1 MCKPSLVARLNRAR
15 GGFQTPRDTATRST
29 AMSTPR
35 RSPRKA
41 PSRSPSASPATTRR
55 RLSDANAETTTRD
68 GRDVA
73 IATTAGDEDDENAA
87 PTRSGGRGG
96 ASAGADVGLMSPPR
110 ARAVGG
116 PEGAGRGR
124 GSPMEDLFSPP
135 ARRRSSGA
143 NGTREAV
150 TPARQGQGQ
159 GQFGTPRLFG
169 TPRATPRSDLGLNG
183 SARARRVTDGD
194 DDGFGAP
201 GASQRYGTQE
211 MTQLTATQDAAD
223 FLASPPMSA
232 GEHLHAAQAQRDEVA
247 AQTYIWGTRVN
258 VLDTQQRFRRFI
270 ENFELPDSADSY
282 YDERMREIY
291 EKEHTHLDLDCQHV
305 HEYDEFLYK
314 QLIHYPQEIIP
325 LFDVVANEYFL
336 ENVVAPED
344 MDEDTPAAR
353 IIVRPF
359 NMMDAK
365 PMRDLNPSDI
375 DKMVCVRGMVTRC
388 TTIIPDLK
396 LAYFKCLMCGFAP
409 EHVQVDRGRVNE
421 PPLKCT
427 ECGKPGTM
435 TLIHNQC
442 VFANKQTVKMQETP
456 DAIPEG
462 ETPHTVSMCVFDE
475 LVDQAKPGD
484 RVEVTGVYRAVP
496 IRISSTRR
504 TLKSVYKTYLDI
516 IHIRKDA
523 GNRMRNTAGTEDDEA
538 AKHSSAERA
547 SKPASNQNPNAQL
560 EFTPA
565 RTAEIEELGRS
576 PDIYQR
582 LVASLAPSIW
592 ELEDVKKGLLC
603 QLFGATN
610 KTFSGT
616 AANKVRGDINVLLV
630 GDPGVAKSQLLTYVH
645 RIAPRG
651 MYTSGRGSSAVGL
664 TAYVTRD
671 PESKDMVLESG
682 ALVLSDRGICCID
695 EFDKMSDSA
704 RSTLHE
710 VMEQQTVSIAK
721 AGIIAVLNARTSV
734 LASANPVGS
743 RYNPNMSMVE
753 NIQLPP
759 TLLSRFDLLYLL
771 LDRAN
776 PETDRRLARHL
787 VSLHYKDPPQKKRGA
802 IEASLLTDYVS
813 FARSHVQPVLSDE
826 AAEELVEGYVEMRR
840 MGGSRKVITATP
852 RQLESLIRLSESL
865 ARMRL
870 SVRVDRDDAKEA
882 LRLMRVAMQQSAV
895 DPRTGTIDMDKI
907 LTGHSASDRQHRKVI
922 ADGITAC
929 LTSSS
934 GRLRLSELV
943 KMLAERDGSMALSV
957 QEVRD
962 AAMLLVEQET
972 CSIRG
977 DLVQLLA

>member
-1 MCKPSLVARLNRAR
+1 MGEATAVDENVA
-15 GGFQTPRDTATRST
+15 P
-29 AMSTPR
+29 
-35 RSPRKA
+35 
-41 PSRSPSASPATTRR
+41 
-55 RLSDANAETTTRD
+55 D
-68 GRDVA
+68 GRGTSA
-73 IATTAGDEDDENAA
+73 EGAG
-87 PTRSGGRGG
+87 G
-96 ASAGADVGLMSPPR
+96 DVGLMSPPP
-110 ARAVGG
+110 ARGASSGG
-116 PEGAGRGR
+116 GRGMM
-124 GSPMEDLFSPP
+124 SPLDADLFSPP
-135 ARRRSSGA
+135 ARRAHGA
-143 NGTREAV
+143 ASTPMGGGTFGSPR
-150 TPARQGQGQ
+150 
-159 GQFGTPRLFG
+159 FGTPRT
-169 TPRATPRSDLGLNG
+169 TPRTARSRGDVRRGVM
-183 SARARRVTDGD
+183 SARAGRMDEE

-201 GASQRYGTQE
+201 GSERRASAGLDATPG
-211 MTQLTATQDAAD
+211 TQLTATQDVD
-223 FLASPPMSA
+223 FLMSPPQSA
-232 GEHLHAAQAQRDEVA
+232 GDHLMRGHMDREDVA
-247 AQTYIWGTRVN
+247 MQTYIWGTKVN
-258 VLDTQQRFRRFI
+258 VYDVQTRFRRFL
-270 ENFELPDSADSY
+270 ENFEWYVLPSEFRWPEGYGEADFVPPVDFVPPPTRNY
-282 YDERMREIY
+282 HDLMHDLL
-291 EKEHTHLDLDCQHV
+291 EKQQSDLDLDCQHV
-305 HEYDEFLYK
+305 DKYDPFLYSLLT
-314 QLIHYPQEIIP
+314 QYPQEILP
-325 LFDVVANEYFL
+325 RFDVVANEYFTQ
-336 ENVVAPED
+336 NVVPEV
-344 MDEDTPAAR
+344 MPVDEADDHCLR
-353 IIVRPF
+353 VRPF
-359 NMMDAK
+359 NMMEAK

-409 EHVQVDRGRVNE
+409 EYIQVDRGRVNE

-435 TLIHNQC
+435 TLIHNLC
-442 VFANKQTVKMQETP
+442 KFKNKQTVKMQETP

-462 ETPHTVSMCVFDE
+462 ETPHTVSMCVFDD

-496 IRISSTRR
+496 IRLSSTKR
-504 TLKSVYKTYLDI
+504 TLKSVYKTYLDVF
-516 IHIRKDA
+516 HIRKDVGA
-523 GNRMRNTAGTEDDEA
+523 RMRNTAGPEDEEA
-538 AKHSSAERA
+538 ARNSAASTKSSG
-547 SKPASNQNPNAQL
+547 PAKNQGPGQQM
-560 EFTPA
+560 EFTPE
-565 RTAEIEELGRS
+565 RMAEIEELGRS
-576 PDIYQR
+576 PDIYDR

-610 KTFSGT
+610 KSFSDK
-616 AANKVRGDINVLLV
+616 AANKVRGDINILLV

-704 RSTLHE
+704 RSMLHE

-771 LDRAN
+771 LDRPN

-787 VSLHYKDPPQKKRGA
+787 VSLHYKNPPQKKRGVISA
-802 IEASLLTDYVS
+802 DLLTEYVS
-813 FARSHVQPVLSDE
+813 YARANVQPVLSDE
-826 AAEELVEGYVEMRR
+826 ASEELVEGYVEMRR

-870 SVRVDRDDAKEA
+870 SAVVDRDDAKEA

-907 LTGHSASDRQHRKVI
+907 LTGHSASDRQHRRTVAEAI
-922 ADGITAC
+922 RAC
-929 LTSSS
+929 LNTSGS
-934 GRLRLSELV
+934 GRLRLGEV
-943 KMLAERDGSMALSV
+943 AKALAERDNTMALSI

-962 AAMLLVEQET
+962 AAMLLVEEEKCT
-972 CSIRG
+972 IRG
-977 DLVQLLA
+977 DLVTLIA

>member
-1 MCKPSLVARLNRAR
+1 MDDDGRRAIGRASGASADGGLTSPVTHARS
-15 GGFQTPRDTATRST
+15 GGA
-29 AMSTPR
+29 TPR
-35 RSPRKA
+35 RS
-41 PSRSPSASPATTRR
+41 T
-55 RLSDANAETTTRD
+55 
-68 GRDVA
+68 G
-73 IATTAGDEDDENAA
+73 
-87 PTRSGGRGG
+87 
-96 ASAGADVGLMSPPR
+96 GADVEMADA
-110 ARAVGG
+110 ARAA
-116 PEGAGRGR
+116 PA
-124 GSPMEDLFSPP
+124 SPLEDLFSPP
-135 ARRRSSGA
+135 APRA
-143 NGTREAV
+143 GTGVEA
-150 TPARQGQGQ
+150 ALA
-159 GQFGTPRLFG
+159 TPRSAMHGGGRTPGRVGFG
-169 TPRATPRSDLGLNG
+169 TPRATPRSDLGLTG
-183 SARARRVTDGD
+183 SARARRYAGEGD
-194 DDGFGAP
+194 FAGG
-201 GASQRYGTQE
+201 SQLQGTQ
-211 MTQLTATQDAAD
+211 DD

-232 GEHLHAAQAQRDEVA
+232 GDHLLRARQAQDEEA
-247 AQTYIWGTRVN
+247 SHTYIWGTRVN
-258 VLDTQQRFRRFI
+258 VYDTKQRFRRFI
-270 ENFELPDSADSY
+270 EHFELPDSGVSY
-282 YDERMREIY
+282 YDEKLRALE
-291 EKEHTHLDLDCQHV
+291 ELGQAVLDLDCQHV
-305 HEYDEFLYK
+305 NEYDSYLYK
-314 QLIHYPQEIIP
+314 LLMDYPQEMIP
-325 LFDVVANEYFL
+325 LFDDVASDYFQ
-336 ENVVAPED
+336 ESIAPLAE
-344 MDEDTPAAR
+344 EAEFAR

-359 NMMDAK
+359 NVLNVR

-375 DKMVCVRGMVTRC
+375 DKMVSVRGMVTRC
-388 TTIIPDLK
+388 TTVIPDLK
-396 LAYFKCLMCGFAP
+396 LAFFKCLMCGTSP
-409 EHVQVDRGRVNE
+409 DHIQVDRGRVNE
-421 PPLKCT
+421 PPLKCPG
-427 ECGKPGTM
+427 CGKPGTM

-442 VFANKQTVKMQETP
+442 IFANKQTVKMQETP

-516 IHIRKDA
+516 IHIRKDSA
-523 GNRMRNTAGTEDDEA
+523 NRMRNTAGAEDDEGN
-538 AKHSSAERA
+538 KNSSAERSSGVA
-547 SKPASNQNPNAQL
+547 SSAGPNQAI
-560 EFTPA
+560 EFPPE
-565 RTAEIEELGRS
+565 RVAEFEELSRS
-576 PDIYQR
+576 PDIYDR

-630 GDPGVAKSQLLTYVH
+630 GDPGVAKSQMLTYVH

-704 RSTLHE
+704 RSMLHE

-743 RYNPNMSMVE
+743 RYNPNMSMVD

-771 LDRAN
+771 LDKPNA
-776 PETDRRLARHL
+776 ETDRRLARHL
-787 VSLHYKDPPQKKRGA
+787 VSLHYKEPPQKKRGA
-802 IEASLLTDYVS
+802 IPASLLTDYVS
-813 FARSHVQPVLSDE
+813 YARAMIQPVLSDE

-870 SVRVDRDDAKEA
+870 CERVDRDDAKEA

-907 LTGHSASDRQHRKVI
+907 LTGHSSADRQHRRVVADAVI
-922 ADGITAC
+922 AC
-929 LTSSS
+929 LSASAN
-934 GRLRLSELV
+934 GKLRLSELV
-943 KMLAERDGSMALSV
+943 KALAEKNAMTLSV

-962 AAMLLVEQET
+962 GAMLLVEQENA
-972 CSIRG
+972 SIRG
-977 DLVQLLA
+977 DLVTLL